1 MSQHIPP
8 PLILVFTQILTGTYY
23 SFMLVRHPFDRV
35 LSAYRNRIMNKT
47 TGQAKNHNPKI
58 FKAFQVSSQYLILMS
73 LHSIMNDPSNVMILH
88 FYELLGS
95 KS

>member
-35 LSAYRNRIMNKT
+35 LSAYRNRIMNKET
-47 TGQAKNHNPKI
+47 SQATKHNPKI
-58 FKAFQVSSQYLILMS
+58 FKAFQVSSKIL
-73 LHSIMNDPSNVMILH
+73 L
-88 FYELLGS
+88 
-95 KS
+95 

>member
-8 PLILVFTQILTGTYY
+8 SLILVFTQILTGTYY
-23 SFMLVRHPFDRV
+23 SFMMVRHPFDRV
-35 LSAYRNRIMNKT
+35 LSAYRNRIMNKE
-47 TGQAKNHNPKI
+47 TGQAITHNPKI
-58 FKAFQVSSQYLILMS
+58 FMAFQVGSKYFILMS
-73 LHSIMNDPSNVMILH
+73 LHYIMDDSSNVMILQ

>member
-23 SFMLVRHPFDRV
+23 SFMLIRHPFDRV
-35 LSAYRNRIMNKT
+35 LSAYRNRIMDKK
-47 TGQAKNHNPKI
+47 TGQAKKHNPKI
-58 FKAFQVSSQYLILMS
+58 FKAFQVSSKYLILMS
-73 LHSIMNDPSNVMILH
+73 LHYIMNDPSNVMILH
-88 FYELLGS
+88 FYELSGS

>member
-35 LSAYRNRIMNKT
+35 LSAYRNRILNKT
-47 TGQAKNHNPKI
+47 SGQAIRHNPKM
-58 FKAFQVSSQYLILMS
+58 FKLFQVGSKCLILIP
-73 LHSIMNDPSNVMILH
+73 LQYIMNDH
-88 FYELLGS
+88 
-95 KS
+95 